1 MGVRGLATLAK
12 SYQAAISEVLEFPVA
27 AASSSQRKTTTLSID
42 AWAWVFEVWASH
54 FGESVQGGNYAD
66 LIEFVKDAVTAWRAC
81 SLEPVFIWDGPVP
94 LIKQSQY
101 LDRRA
106 SIAAGNSAFMRSSQ
120 ASRSSKRFQLESY
133 PFVPLLAQ
141 AVKAAL
147 ADEGVTSVIAQ
158 AEADGAVAELADE
171 SGGLAASQDSDFFI
185 LCSRGSGR
193 GRYTQID
200 SWEYMVED
208 KESSNGHSSVIEAP
222 SSGSVGDSD
231 GFEAVTSKR
240 RRNRSKGSI
249 DASSNQRGSGAQ
261 SLPYPPVRGPE
272 SESKLIGVK
281 LRVFYPQKLAAQ
293 LRVPA
298 ALLPLLGAVAGNDYT
313 TALQDTV
320 LFRHL
325 QTGPERIKEA
335 AEVIQRE
342 WIRTIG
348 GPGAGKQVKRAT
360 VSSSRS
366 LEARLA
372 AKSLMGAVREM
383 DDDARSE
390 YSDASSAT
398 ATPAQMA
405 ASNSSLS
412 NAPAPPLDPV
422 RYLVGA
428 VVSSLLERA
437 DVATHRSFY
446 VSETDKEA
454 CIESIIES
462 MAAYSLLTNVSASQL
477 DDPAGFWSRVLP
489 GEENRRA
496 LQRYRDAFEAGA
508 FSEQMVSA
516 MASRM
521 VATTLAPEDPD
532 QRSIHV
538 GATRSIRRWIYAII
552 FGVWGM
558 DWARETMA
566 DPTADLNG
574 SEGEGE
580 GSRTAPTPYLRSN
593 GPYKAGERPDDVIS
607 VDTESESESEG
618 ENVER
623 AGPSA
628 PGSVFNGEDD
638 DGDRD
643 TYAPPFVK
651 PPPAVKEFV
660 RKGDRF
666 VGDLV
671 EIVKLA
677 DLLAQDVES
686 LPPALAEV
694 HAQYLAARTEAKP
707 SHASAPEP
715 TSDPLPALAPLL
727 PSRTRLDVYRHALQ
741 SAGEAMNTV
750 PLSVLPLAA
759 SLKHIIGTLAAEAGE
774 SKKRLNWTLVEVT
787 SAVLAGCHVAAVHS
801 ARQGRSGTKTE
812 LLPRSFWVQ
821 PTSRA
826 IHVASTLQLTLETA
840 DSLASA
846 LLLNTSPS
854 PGDDIALPPP
864 HVLFDGPIFHLLV
877 ANEGRRTKE
886 MNISDETQNLAEQV
900 LQAILAN
907 GAKEDLAISAEELK
921 RLRKENKK
929 KAKASAESEQGGLHP
944 AAVSNG
950 KKTKSST
957 QGSQN
962 TGKSG
967 KNAFELLMG

>member
-1 MGVRGLATLAK
+1 MGIRGLATLAK
-12 SYQAAISEVLEFPVA
+12 SYQAAISEVLEFPIA
-27 AASSSQRKTTTLSID
+27 AASSSQQKTTTLSID
-42 AWAWVFEVWASH
+42 AWAWVFEVWAHH

-94 LIKQSQY
+94 LIKQSVY

-106 SIAAGNSAFMRSSQ
+106 SVAAGNSAFMRSSQ

-147 ADEGVTSVIAQ
+147 ADEGVKSVIAQ
-158 AEADGAVAELADE
+158 TEADGAVAELADE
-171 SGGLAASQDSDFFI
+171 AGGLAASQDSDFFV

-208 KESSNGHSSVIEAP
+208 KIGRNGHSSPTEVPE
-222 SSGSVGDSD
+222 SGSVGEAD

-240 RRNRSKGSI
+240 RRNKSRAFAEA
-249 DASSNQRGSGAQ
+249 ASSSRASGSQ
-261 SLPYPPVRGPE
+261 SLPYPPVRG
-272 SESKLIGVK
+272 SDSDVKLVAVK

-293 LRVPA
+293 LRIPA

-313 TALQDTV
+313 TAVQDLV

-360 VSSSRS
+360 ASSSRS

-372 AKSLMGAVREM
+372 AKSLVGAVREM

-398 ATPAQMA
+398 ATPGQMA
-405 ASNSSLS
+405 ASSGSLS
-412 NAPAPPLDPV
+412 NAPPPPLDPV
-422 RYLVGA
+422 RSLVGA

-446 VSETDKEA
+446 VSDADKEA

-496 LQRYRDAFEAGA
+496 LQCYRDAFEAGT

-516 MASRM
+516 VACRV

-532 QRSIHV
+532 QKSIHV
-538 GATRSIRRWIYAII
+538 GAARSLRRWTYAIM

-566 DPTADLNG
+566 DPTAELNG
-574 SEGEGE
+574 NDSEGE
-580 GSRTAPTPYLRSN
+580 SSTAASKPFLRSS

-618 ENVER
+618 EDADVDVEMT
-623 AGPSA
+623 GPSA

-638 DGDRD
+638 DADRD

-666 VGDLV
+666 VGELV
-671 EIVKLA
+671 EIVRLA
-677 DLLAQDVES
+677 DLLAQDVEI
-686 LPPALAEV
+686 LPPALAELQ
-694 HAQYLAARTEAKP
+694 AQYLAARTEAKP
-707 SHASAPEP
+707 SHVSTPAP

-727 PSRTRLDVYRHALQ
+727 PPRTRLDIYRHALH
-741 SAGEAMNTV
+741 SSGEAMNAV

-759 SLKHIIGTLAAEAGE
+759 SIKHIVSTVAVETGE
-774 SKKRLNWTLVEVT
+774 SKKRLNWTLAEVT
-787 SAVLAGCHVAAVHS
+787 SAVLAGCHAATVHA
-801 ARQGRSGTKTE
+801 ARQNGSVTKGQ
-812 LLPRSFWVQ
+812 LLQRTFWAQ

-826 IHVASTLQLTLETA
+826 IHVASTLQLVLETA
-840 DSLASA
+840 DSLAST
-846 LLLNTSPS
+846 LLLNSSPS
-854 PGDDIALPPP
+854 LAHDITLPPP
-864 HVLFDGPIFHLLV
+864 HVLFDGPIFHLLI
-877 ANEGRRTKE
+877 ANEGQRTKE
-886 MNISDETQNLAEQV
+886 MNISNETQKLAEQV
-900 LQAILAN
+900 LEAVLAD
-907 GAKEDLAISAEELK
+907 GTRDDLAISAEELK

-929 KAKASAESEQGGLHP
+929 KAKAAAESEQEEMKT
-944 AAVSNG
+944 NG
-950 KKTKSST
+950 KKSKSPT
-957 QGSQN
+957 QGTQKS
-962 TGKSG
+962 GVSG